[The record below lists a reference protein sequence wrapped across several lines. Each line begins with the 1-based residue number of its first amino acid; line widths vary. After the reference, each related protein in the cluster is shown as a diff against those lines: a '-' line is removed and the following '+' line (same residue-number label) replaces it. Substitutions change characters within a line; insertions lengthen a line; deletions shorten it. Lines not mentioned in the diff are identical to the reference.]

1 MDSRSFYGKREL
13 RTRLP
18 PEDKSDDSCLSDS
31 EDDDVVPYHHTQARV
46 SSSSSE
52 DEDEDAVDEPS
63 ASRKRAVRWKKTG
76 CQEQREVP
84 PWESA
89 LPEADTVRAPIE
101 YFKDFF
107 DDNFMDHIVEQSNVF
122 ATQKNPNKGLALSRD
137 ELDQFLGTVTFMSI
151 CRLPRSRLY
160 WAAESRVPTV
170 ADTMSRDRWEAIKAN
185 LHFNNND
192 DMPPP
197 NDPHKDRLFKVR
209 PVIDFLLPKFQGI
222 PKTQALCVDEQMV
235 PFKGRSSLKQYIP
248 SKPHKWG
255 YKVFLLCDPQ
265 GMVHSFEIYTGRI
278 DAVPGEPDIGASGN
292 IVLKLSQN
300 IQPGLNHLL
309 FCDNWFTSLK
319 LFSSLSKKDVHCLG
333 TVRANRLQG
342 CPLPSD
348 ASLKK
353 KGRGSFEEFETVVD
367 ATKLIALKWYDNRAV
382 TTLSTFA
389 GAEPVTSVGRWERS
403 KKMTVQVECPSA
415 VSIYN
420 KFMGGVDQLDA
431 LIAYYRIHVRSKKF
445 YLKIFFHFVDMV
457 VVVAWLL
464 YRRDCDAVGVP
475 TKQQMDLLK
484 FKFYIATCLLKENKD
499 TATKKRGRPS
509 SSVESQL
516 ECKKKRGP
524 MKPVPVASVR
534 TDSTGHWPTVE
545 TTRQRCKRPGCKGQT
560 VFKCTKCDVHLC
572 LNKNANCF
580 VDFHQ
585 P

>member
-1 MDSRSFYGKREL
+1 MDSRSLYGKRGL

-18 PEDKSDDSCLSDS
+18 IEDKSDDSCLSDS
-31 EDDDVVPYHHTQARV
+31 EDDDVVPYHHTHARV

-52 DEDEDAVDEPS
+52 DEDEDAVDETS
-63 ASRKRAVRWKKTG
+63 ASRKRAVRWKKNG

-107 DDNFMDHIVEQSNVF
+107 DDNFMDNIVEQSNVF
-122 ATQKNPNKGLALSRD
+122 ATQKNPNKGLAMSRD

-170 ADTMSRDRWEAIKAN
+170 ADTMSR
-185 LHFNNND
+185 
-192 DMPPP
+192 
-197 NDPHKDRLFKVR
+197 
-209 PVIDFLLPKFQGI
+209 
-222 PKTQALCVDEQMV
+222 
-235 PFKGRSSLKQYIP
+235 
-248 SKPHKWG
+248 
-255 YKVFLLCDPQ
+255 
-265 GMVHSFEIYTGRI
+265 RI
-278 DAVPGEPDIGASGN
+278 DAVPGEPDIGATGN

-309 FCDNWFTSLK
+309 FCDNWFTPLK

-367 ATKLIALKWYDNRAV
+367 ATKLIALKWYDNRAA

-389 GAEPVTSVGRWERS
+389 GAETVTSVGRWERS
-403 KKMTVQVECPSA
+403 KKMTVHVECPSA

-445 YLKIFFHFVDMV
+445 YLKIFFNFVDMV

-475 TKQQMDLLK
+475 TKQQMNLLK

-499 TATKKRGRPS
+499 TAKKKGAGRPHLWNRS
-509 SSVESQL
+509 LSAR
-516 ECKKKRGP
+516 KKEGP
-524 MKPVPVASVR
+524 
-534 TDSTGHWPTVE
+534 
-545 TTRQRCKRPGCKGQT
+545 
-560 VFKCTKCDVHLC
+560 
-572 LNKNANCF
+572 
-580 VDFHQ
+580 
-585 P
+585 

>member
-1 MDSRSFYGKREL
+1 MSRIRDIRRLRKWCRLSRIRDIPKKADQATYHTRTAFSAGCHVFAANVAFCTRHIAPSHVRYSKLGPSVVSELAEMDSRSFYGKRGL
-13 RTRLP
+13 RMRLP

-46 SSSSSE
+46 SSTSSE
-52 DEDEDAVDEPS
+52 DEDEDAVDEPRFSILLRGCPRYACSFFAAEKKAIVPAVVGAFDCTAEPSMPVSGPGQGSPWSASRPAESVPLECFLKNGVSSLPVALVPTDGGAIRLSETEVFQEELRNISGHFLDISEETRQDKTS

-122 ATQKNPNKGLALSRD
+122 ATQKNPKKGLASSRD
-137 ELDQFLGTVTFMSI
+137 KLDQFLGTVTFMSI

-278 DAVPGEPDIGASGN
+278 DAVPGEADIGASGN

-319 LFSSLSKKDVHCLG
+319 LFSSL
-333 TVRANRLQG
+333 
-342 CPLPSD
+342 
-348 ASLKK
+348 
-353 KGRGSFEEFETVVD
+353 
-367 ATKLIALKWYDNRAV
+367 
-382 TTLSTFA
+382 
-389 GAEPVTSVGRWERS
+389 
-403 KKMTVQVECPSA
+403 
-415 VSIYN
+415 
-420 KFMGGVDQLDA
+420 
-431 LIAYYRIHVRSKKF
+431 
-445 YLKIFFHFVDMV
+445 
-457 VVVAWLL
+457 
-464 YRRDCDAVGVP
+464 
-475 TKQQMDLLK
+475 
-484 FKFYIATCLLKENKD
+484 
-499 TATKKRGRPS
+499 
-509 SSVESQL
+509 
-516 ECKKKRGP
+516 
-524 MKPVPVASVR
+524 
-534 TDSTGHWPTVE
+534 
-545 TTRQRCKRPGCKGQT
+545 
-560 VFKCTKCDVHLC
+560 
-572 LNKNANCF
+572 
-580 VDFHQ
+580 
-585 P
+585 

>member
-1 MDSRSFYGKREL
+1 MDSSSFYGKRGASVRCDGKKPVVKNSEKYH
-13 RTRLP
+13 P
-18 PEDKSDDSCLSDS
+18 GKS
-31 EDDDVVPYHHTQARV
+31 P
-46 SSSSSE
+46 
-52 DEDEDAVDEPS
+52 
-63 ASRKRAVRWKKTG
+63 
-76 CQEQREVP
+76 
-84 PWESA
+84 

-107 DDNFMDHIVEQSNVF
+107 DDNFMNHILKQSNVF
-122 ATQKNPNKGLALSRD
+122 ATQKNSNKGLALSRD
-137 ELDQFLGTVTFMSI
+137 ELDRFLGTVTFMSI

-170 ADTMSRDRWEAIKAN
+170 ADTMPRDRWEAIKAN

-278 DAVPGEPDIGASGN
+278 DAVPGEARHWCQWQYSPQAFI
-292 IVLKLSQN
+292 SQN

-431 LIAYYRIHVRSKKF
+431 LIAYYRIH
-445 YLKIFFHFVDMV
+445 
-457 VVVAWLL
+457 
-464 YRRDCDAVGVP
+464 P
-475 TKQQMDLLK
+475 
-484 FKFYIATCLLKENKD
+484 
-499 TATKKRGRPS
+499 
-509 SSVESQL
+509 
-516 ECKKKRGP
+516 
-524 MKPVPVASVR
+524 
-534 TDSTGHWPTVE
+534 
-545 TTRQRCKRPGCKGQT
+545 
-560 VFKCTKCDVHLC
+560 
-572 LNKNANCF
+572 
-580 VDFHQ
+580 
-585 P
+585 